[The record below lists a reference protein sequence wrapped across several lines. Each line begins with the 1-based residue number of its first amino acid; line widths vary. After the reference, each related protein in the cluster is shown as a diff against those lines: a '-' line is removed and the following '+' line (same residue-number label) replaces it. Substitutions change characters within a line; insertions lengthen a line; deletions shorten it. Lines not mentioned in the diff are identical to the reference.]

1 MNELIALLIAIKEFA
16 KDIHYT
22 VHGLTMYGNHIFADF
37 IHEDIDNFIDDIKED
52 CLLGKGLRPLASKEY
67 LQKAISILPESL
79 LNDDKD
85 NFTSMLGIID
95 NALDAINKMDNLS
108 KGDENLIGAIA
119 QRLQK
124 IKGLINLSLEV

>member
-1 MNELIALLIAIKEFA
+1 MNELIAQLIAIREFA

-37 IHEDIDNFIDDIKED
+37 IHDEIDNFIDDIKED
-52 CLLGKGLRPLASKEY
+52 CLLGMELRPLPSKEY
-67 LQKAISILPESL
+67 LQKAISILPEPL

-85 NFTSMLGIID
+85 NFISMLGIID
-95 NALDAINKMDNLS
+95 NTLDLINKMDNLS
-108 KGDENLIGAIA
+108 KGEENLVGAIA

-124 IKGLINLSLEV
+124 VKGLINLSLEV